1 MDRLEETALE
11 AKFGILIEDFQRF
24 RAEENNKWGRF
35 LDAQREEDKTL
46 TGILSMLRWHTLIGG
61 VVITGAFL
69 YGIYSFEYMTANRT
83 SINHAITSEEY
94 FNENRSTTV
103 EMIELYKKGK
113 LCEQT
118 ILDVYNG
125 KGK

>member
-1 MDRLEETALE
+1 MSDREETALE
-11 AKFGILIEDFQRF
+11 AKFSILIDDFQRF
-24 RAEENNKWGRF
+24 RQEENSKWGRF

-69 YGIYSFEYMTANRT
+69 YGIYSFNMITANRT
-83 SINHAITSEEY
+83 SIDHAVTSEAY
-94 FNENRSTTV
+94 FSENRSTTV

-118 ILDVYNG
+118 ILSVYN
-125 KGK
+125 KE